1 MFVSDDKYIIPNNGG
16 KEITYMSSNTSPM
29 KQGPGV
35 YFTMDQKFRNA
46 DVYGEMYCIL
56 VNHVQIAGF
65 MNPILNYFGDNN
77 LVSEVYIYNHQ
88 FFASMSK
95 ATDLLHSI
103 YETYQ
108 AFDKPRKLNLEYYP
122 DFEHNRFMVKR
133 KYTKTNTMT
142 LVSYQISKMSHGNFQ
157 ARDSILESMVEEE
170 DDA

>member
-16 KEITYMSSNTSPM
+16 KEIAYMSSNTSPM

-35 YFTMDQKFRNA
+35 YFTMDQKFRSA

-65 MNPILNYFGDNN
+65 INPISNNN
-77 LVSEVYIYNHQ
+77 LVSEVYIYDHQ

-108 AFDKPRKLNLEYYP
+108 AFDKPRNLNLEFYP

-142 LVSYQISKMSHGNFQ
+142 LVSYQISKMNHGNFQ
-157 ARDSILESMVEEE
+157 VRDSILESMVEEE
-170 DDA
+170 NDA

>member
-1 MFVSDDKYIIPNNGG
+1 MSDDKYIIPNNSG

-35 YFTMDQKFRNA
+35 YFSIDQKFRSA

-65 MNPILNYFGDNN
+65 INPVLNYFGNNN

-88 FFASMSK
+88 FFASLSK
-95 ATDLLHSI
+95 ATDLLNTI

-108 AFDKPRKLNLEYYP
+108 AFDKPRKLNLEFYP
-122 DFEHNRFMVKR
+122 DFEYNRFMIKR
-133 KYTKTNTMT
+133 KYKKTSSMT
-142 LVSYQISKMSHGNFQ
+142 LVSYQISKMNHENFQ

-170 DDA
+170 TDA

>member
-1 MFVSDDKYIIPNNGG
+1 MSDDKYVIPNNSG
-16 KEITYMSSNTSPM
+16 KEITYMSSNTSPI

-35 YFTMDQKFRNA
+35 YFSIDQKFRNT

-65 MNPILNYFGDNN
+65 INPVLNYFGNNN

-88 FFASMSK
+88 FFASLSK
-95 ATDLLHSI
+95 ATDLLNTI

-108 AFDKPRKLNLEYYP
+108 AFDKPRKLNLEFYP
-122 DFEHNRFMVKR
+122 DFEYNRFMIKR
-133 KYTKTNTMT
+133 KYMKTNTMT
-142 LVSYQISKMSHGNFQ
+142 LVSYQISKMNHGNFQ

-170 DDA
+170 TDA

>member
-1 MFVSDDKYIIPNNGG
+1 MSDDKYIIPNNSG

-56 VNHVQIAGF
+56 VNHVKIAGF
-65 MNPILNYFGDNN
+65 INPISNNN

-108 AFDKPRKLNLEYYP
+108 AFDKPRNLNLEFYP
-122 DFEHNRFMVKR
+122 DFEHNRFMIKR
-133 KYTKTNTMT
+133 KYTKTNIMT

-157 ARDSILESMVEEE
+157 VRDSILESMVEEE

>member
-56 VNHVQIAGF
+56 VNHVKIAGF
-65 MNPILNYFGDNN
+65 MNPISNNN
-77 LVSEVYIYNHQ
+77 LVSEVYIYKHQ

-108 AFDKPRKLNLEYYP
+108 AFDKPRNLNLEFYP

-142 LVSYQISKMSHGNFQ
+142 LVSYQISKMNHGNFQ
-157 ARDSILESMVEEE
+157 VRDSILESMVEEE

>member
-1 MFVSDDKYIIPNNGG
+1 MSDDKYIIPNNGG

-35 YFTMDQKFRNA
+35 HFSIDQRFQNA

-65 MNPILNYFGDNN
+65 INPVLNYFGNNN

-88 FFASMSK
+88 FFASLSK
-95 ATDLLHSI
+95 ATDLLQRI

-108 AFDKPRKLNLEYYP
+108 AFDKPRKLNLEFYP
-122 DFEHNRFMVKR
+122 DFLHNRFMIKR
-133 KYTKTNTMT
+133 KYTKTNSMT

-157 ARDSILESMVEEE
+157 VRDSILESMVEEE
-170 DDA
+170 NDA

>member
-1 MFVSDDKYIIPNNGG
+1 MSDDKYIIPNNGG
-16 KEITYMSSNTSPM
+16 KEIAYMSSNTSPI

-56 VNHVQIAGF
+56 VNHVKIAGF
-65 MNPILNYFGDNN
+65 VNPISNN
-77 LVSEVYIYNHQ
+77 DLVSDVHIYNHQ
-88 FFASMSK
+88 FFASLSK
-95 ATDLLHSI
+95 AVDLLHSI

-108 AFDKPRKLNLEYYP
+108 AFDKPRNLNLEFYP

-142 LVSYQISKMSHGNFQ
+142 LVSYQISKMNHGNFQ
-157 ARDSILESMVEEE
+157 VRDSILESMVEEE

>member
-1 MFVSDDKYIIPNNGG
+1 MSDDKYIIPNNGG

-56 VNHVQIAGF
+56 VNRVQIAGF
-65 MNPILNYFGDNN
+65 INPISNNN
-77 LVSEVYIYNHQ
+77 LVSDVHIYNHQ

-108 AFDKPRKLNLEYYP
+108 VFDKPRNLNLEFYP

-133 KYTKTNTMT
+133 KHTKTNTMT

-157 ARDSILESMVEEE
+157 VRDSILESMVEEE

>member
-1 MFVSDDKYIIPNNGG
+1 MSDDKYIIPNNGG
-16 KEITYMSSNTSPM
+16 KEIAYMSSNTSPM

-35 YFTMDQKFRNA
+35 YFTMDQKFRSA
-46 DVYGEMYCIL
+46 DVYGEIYCIL

-65 MNPILNYFGDNN
+65 MNHISINN
-77 LVSEVYIYNHQ
+77 LVSEVYICNHQ
-88 FFASMSK
+88 FFASLSK

-108 AFDKPRKLNLEYYP
+108 AFDKPRNLNLEFYP

-157 ARDSILESMVEEE
+157 VRDSILESMVEEE
-170 DDA
+170 NDA

>member
-35 YFTMDQKFRNA
+35 YFSIDQKFRSA

-56 VNHVQIAGF
+56 VNHVKLAGF
-65 MNPILNYFGDNN
+65 MNHISINN

-108 AFDKPRKLNLEYYP
+108 AFDKPRNLNLEFYP

-133 KYTKTNTMT
+133 KYKKTNTMT
-142 LVSYQISKMSHGNFQ
+142 LVSYQISKMNHGNDFKV
-157 ARDSILESMVEEE
+157 RDSILESMVEEE

>member
-1 MFVSDDKYIIPNNGG
+1 MLVSDDKYIIPNNSG

-35 YFTMDQKFRNA
+35 YFTMDQKFRSA
-46 DVYGEMYCIL
+46 DIYGEMYCIL
-56 VNHVQIAGF
+56 VNHVKIAGF
-65 MNPILNYFGDNN
+65 VNPISNN
-77 LVSEVYIYNHQ
+77 DLVSEVYIYNHQ
-88 FFASMSK
+88 FFASLSK
-95 ATDLLHSI
+95 AVDLLHSI

-108 AFDKPRKLNLEYYP
+108 AFDKPRNLNLEFYP

-142 LVSYQISKMSHGNFQ
+142 LVSYQISKMNHGNFQ
-157 ARDSILESMVEEE
+157 VRDSILESMVEEE

>member
-1 MFVSDDKYIIPNNGG
+1 MLVSDDKYIIPNNGG
-16 KEITYMSSNTSPM
+16 KEVTYMSSNTSPI

-35 YFTMDQKFRNA
+35 YFSIDQKFRNA

-56 VNHVQIAGF
+56 VNRVKIAGF
-65 MNPILNYFGDNN
+65 MNHISINN

-108 AFDKPRKLNLEYYP
+108 AFDKPRNLNLEFYP

-133 KYTKTNTMT
+133 KYKKTNTMT
-142 LVSYQISKMSHGNFQ
+142 LVSYQISKMNHGNFQ
-157 ARDSILESMVEEE
+157 VRDSILESMVEEE

>member
-1 MFVSDDKYIIPNNGG
+1 MSDDKYIIPNNGG
-16 KEITYMSSNTSPM
+16 KEITYMSSNTSPI

-35 YFTMDQKFRNA
+35 YFSIDQKFRSA

-65 MNPILNYFGDNN
+65 INPISNNN

-88 FFASMSK
+88 FFASLSK
-95 ATDLLHSI
+95 AVDLLHSI

-108 AFDKPRKLNLEYYP
+108 AFDKPRNLNLEFYP

-157 ARDSILESMVEEE
+157 VRDSILESMVEEE

>member
-1 MFVSDDKYIIPNNGG
+1 MSDDKYIIPNNGG
-16 KEITYMSSNTSPM
+16 KEITYMSSNTSPI

-35 YFTMDQKFRNA
+35 YFTMDQKFRSA

-65 MNPILNYFGDNN
+65 VNPISNNN

-108 AFDKPRKLNLEYYP
+108 AFDKPRNLNLEFYP

-133 KYTKTNTMT
+133 KYKKTNAMT
-142 LVSYQISKMSHGNFQ
+142 LVSYQISKMTHGNFQ
-157 ARDSILESMVEEE
+157 VRDSILESMVEEE

>member
-1 MFVSDDKYIIPNNGG
+1 MSDDKYIIPNNGG
-16 KEITYMSSNTSPM
+16 KEITYMSSNTSPI

-56 VNHVQIAGF
+56 VNRVKLAGF
-65 MNPILNYFGDNN
+65 MNPISNNN
-77 LVSEVYIYNHQ
+77 LVSDVHIYNHQ
-88 FFASMSK
+88 FFSSMSK

-108 AFDKPRKLNLEYYP
+108 TFDKPRNLNLEFYP

-133 KYTKTNTMT
+133 KYTKTNAMT

-157 ARDSILESMVEEE
+157 VRDSILESMVEEE

>member
-1 MFVSDDKYIIPNNGG
+1 MSDDKYIIPNNGG
-16 KEITYMSSNTSPM
+16 KEITYMSSNTSPI

-35 YFTMDQKFRNA
+35 YFSMDQKFRNA

-65 MNPILNYFGDNN
+65 VNPISNNN
-77 LVSEVYIYNHQ
+77 LVSDVHIYNHQ
-88 FFASMSK
+88 FFSSLSK
-95 ATDLLHSI
+95 AVDLLHSI

-108 AFDKPRKLNLEYYP
+108 AFDKPRKLNLEFYP

-133 KYTKTNTMT
+133 KYTKTNAMT
-142 LVSYQISKMSHGNFQ
+142 LVSYQISKMNHGNDFK

>member
-1 MFVSDDKYIIPNNGG
+1 MSDDKYIIPNNGG
-16 KEITYMSSNTSPM
+16 KEITYMSSNTSPI

-35 YFTMDQKFRNA
+35 YFSIDQKFRSA

-65 MNPILNYFGDNN
+65 INPVLNYFGNNN

-95 ATDLLHSI
+95 ATDLLNTI

-108 AFDKPRKLNLEYYP
+108 EFDKPRKLNLEFYP

-133 KYTKTNTMT
+133 KYTKTYSMT

-157 ARDSILESMVEEE
+157 VRDSILESMVEEE
-170 DDA
+170 NDA

>member
-1 MFVSDDKYIIPNNGG
+1 MSDDKYIIPNNGG
-16 KEITYMSSNTSPM
+16 KEITYMSSNTSPI

-35 YFTMDQKFRNA
+35 YFSIDQKFRSA

-56 VNHVQIAGF
+56 VNHVKIAGF
-65 MNPILNYFGDNN
+65 INPISNNN

-108 AFDKPRKLNLEYYP
+108 AFDKPRKLNLEFYP
-122 DFEHNRFMVKR
+122 DFEHNRFMIKR

-142 LVSYQISKMSHGNFQ
+142 LVSYQISKMNHGNFQ
-157 ARDSILESMVEEE
+157 VRDSILESMVEEE

>member
-1 MFVSDDKYIIPNNGG
+1 MSDDKYIIPDYRG
-16 KEITYMSSNTSPM
+16 KEITYMSSNTSPI
-29 KQGPGV
+29 KRDPGV
-35 YFTMDQKFRNA
+35 YFSIDQRFQNA

-56 VNHVQIAGF
+56 VNHVKISGF
-65 MNPILNYFGDNN
+65 MNPVLNYFGDNN

-95 ATDLLHSI
+95 ATDLLNTI

-108 AFDKPRKLNLEYYP
+108 EFDKPRNLNLEFYP

-133 KYTKTNTMT
+133 KYTKTYSMT
-142 LVSYQISKMSHGNFQ
+142 LVSYQISKMNHGNFQ
-157 ARDSILESMVEEE
+157 VRDPILESMVEEE